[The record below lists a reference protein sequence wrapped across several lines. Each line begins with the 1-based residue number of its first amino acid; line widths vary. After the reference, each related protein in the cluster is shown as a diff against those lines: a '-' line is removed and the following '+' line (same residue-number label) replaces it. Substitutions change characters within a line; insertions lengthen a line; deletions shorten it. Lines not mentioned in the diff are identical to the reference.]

1 MGVAG
6 DGKSTVGAAI
16 ARGLDWPFFDGD
28 RFHPTSNV
36 EKMAAGIP
44 LSDEDRIPWLES
56 LHFDFQIV
64 GDLTIRDV
72 TRQVTFD
79 LTVTIVSDTRLQ
91 GLGTATIMRS
101 DFDLGLIRLPSQVAL
116 VEEEI
121 IIEIEFV
128 AERVD

>member
-1 MGVAG
+1 M
-6 DGKSTVGAAI
+6 
-16 ARGLDWPFFDGD
+16 
-28 RFHPTSNV
+28 
-36 EKMAAGIP
+36 
-44 LSDEDRIPWLES
+44 
-56 LHFDFQIV
+56 
-64 GDLTIRDV
+64 
-72 TRQVTFD
+72 TFD
-79 LTVTIVSDTRLQ
+79 LTVTIVSDIRLH